1 MAKKSNGNIQ
11 TSIPTGNIY
20 VTPLEEVMPDSM
32 LPYAE
37 FVILDKIGRAHV

>member
-20 VTPLEEVMPDSM
+20 VTPLEEVFHDSK
-32 LPYAE
+32 LTNAE
-37 FVILDKIGRAHV
+37 FLINYMEIPSV